1 VLRALVLENQP
12 ALAKAL
18 LELREG
24 GTVRLKEDDLDKAA
38 PIEEL
43 ARRAL
48 RKWKARDDAAASS
61 V

>member
-1 VLRALVLENQP
+1 MLENQP

-24 GTVRLKEDDLDKAA
+24 GAVRLKEDDLDKAA